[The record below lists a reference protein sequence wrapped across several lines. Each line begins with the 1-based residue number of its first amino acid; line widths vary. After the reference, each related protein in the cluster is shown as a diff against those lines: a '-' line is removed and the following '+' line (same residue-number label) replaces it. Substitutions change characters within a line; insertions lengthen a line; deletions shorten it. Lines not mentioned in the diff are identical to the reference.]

1 MAGEGGQRHGGDGG
15 RLPPHNLEA
24 ERCTLG
30 ALLVDVYSASAVFQ
44 LLGEDDFYLQ
54 AHRHIY
60 RALTGLYDRLA
71 SADLVL
77 VSEAL
82 SREKLLAEVGGEEY
96 LLRLAEEVPSA
107 ANAVYYAQLVRDAA
121 IRRHLVQKCTTI
133 ISEAYDGRG
142 DARAQLDRAEQGI
155 FEIAGSNI
163 AGEFVA
169 IPDLID
175 PVFDMIDK
183 DHRGA
188 GGIGSGYAKFDDL
201 TNGLHP
207 AELIVVAGRPSM
219 GKTTFALNIV
229 RHVALKLGKPVG
241 VFSLEVSRAQ
251 VVQNLLCSEAR
262 VDAQKVRQCKLSP
275 REWQDLIATAD
286 KLRRAPIYIDDS
298 SSLTT
303 LDVKA
308 KARRLR
314 ARHGVE
320 LLVIDYMQLMQ
331 SPGVD
336 NRQEEISQISR
347 GLKGAARDLNVP
359 VIAISQLS
367 RAVESR
373 EGNKPR
379 LSDLRESGA
388 IEQDAD
394 LVVLLYREEYYK
406 RDDQEAKG
414 KAEVIVA
421 KQRNGPTGSVHLAFL
436 GSMLRFEDLA
446 VETEPAY

>member
-1 MAGEGGQRHGGDGG
+1 VAGDGGERHGGDGG

-24 ERCTLG
+24 ERCALG

-44 LLGEDDFYLQ
+44 LLGEEDFYLQ
-54 AHRHIY
+54 AHQHIY
-60 RALTGLYDRLA
+60 RTLTGLYDRIA
-71 SADLVL
+71 SADIVL
-77 VSEAL
+77 VGEVLA
-82 SREKLLAEVGGEEY
+82 REKLLADVGGEEY
-96 LLRLAEEVPSA
+96 LLRLAEDVPSA
-107 ANAVYYAQLVRDAA
+107 ANAVYYAQLVRDAS

-133 ISEAYDGRG
+133 INEAYDGRG
-142 DARAQLDRAEQGI
+142 EAREQLDRAEQNI
-155 FEIAGSNI
+155 FEIAGNNI
-163 AGEFVA
+163 SGDFVP
-169 IPDLID
+169 IPELID

-188 GGIGSGYAKFDDL
+188 GGIGSGYTKFDEL

-219 GKTTFALNIV
+219 GKTTFALNIA

-241 VFSLEVSRAQ
+241 IFSLEVSRTQ

-314 ARHGVE
+314 ARYGVE
-320 LLVIDYMQLMQ
+320 LLIIDYMQLMQ

-336 NRQEEISQISR
+336 SRQEEISQISR

-359 VIAISQLS
+359 VIAVSQLS

-373 EGNKPR
+373 EGHKPR

-406 RDDQEAKG
+406 REDPDVRG

-421 KQRNGPTGSVHLAFL
+421 KQRNGPTGTIQLAFI
-436 GSMLRFEDLA
+436 GNMLRFEDLA
-446 VETEPAY
+446 TETEPTY